1 MPFDAIEGNKIF
13 YRCDCC
19 GRRIQM
25 GQGLYEG
32 IGLDDPKGTYCRG
45 CFPANRLNA
54 REMAEET
61 VRLKNTMASLRD
73 RRSD

>member
-1 MPFDAIEGNKIF
+1 MALVRIDGNKVL

-32 IGLDDPKGTYCRG
+32 TGLDDPPGTFCRG
-45 CFPANRLNA
+45 CFPANPFNA
-54 REMAEET
+54 REMAEEKI
-61 VRLKNTMASLRD
+61 RLKDTLARLQ
-73 RRSD
+73 RR

>member
-1 MPFDAIEGNKIF
+1 MPFEAIEGNKVF

-32 IGLDDPKGTYCRG
+32 INLDDPPGTFCRA
-45 CFPANRLNA
+45 CFQANPLSA
-54 REMAEET
+54 REMAEEKI
-61 VRLKNTMASLRD
+61 RLKNLLARLKSR
-73 RRSD
+73 